1 MTNHLEQRLYKAIV
15 WVGEKP
21 GERVEVFAL
30 SLEEAGAIIK
40 DKYGSEAVVSLW
52 NEEDAEKPRS

>member
-1 MTNHLEQRLYKAIV
+1 MTSHREKRLYKAIV

-21 GERVEVFAL
+21 GERMELLAL
-30 SLEEAGAIIK
+30 SGEEARSIIK
-40 DKYGSEAVVSLW
+40 DKYGPEAVVSLW